1 MTLKE
6 VDNEVIVF
14 DGGCVDNP
22 PILPPDGVFWQSI
35 PPSKLHIFDDINP
48 DIGLT
53 LARSDN
59 ALPFFRLPSAIS
71 LKIIGA
77 SGLNKIYSALEAC
90 ERLRKTSL
98 VRSDKKRI
106 FGDYGHPVRYT
117 CAVVQ
122 VARRSKEVFDNAPYM
137 DKLPKH
143 HLKSLM

>member
-106 FGDYGHPVRYT
+106 FGDYGHLVRST
-117 CAVVQ
+117 CAGVQ
-122 VARRSKEVFDNAPYM
+122 VARRSKEVLNNAPYM
-137 DKLPKH
+137 DKLPRH
-143 HLKSLM
+143 HLTR